1 MTTLDSTPAR
11 MAGPC
16 SNCIALR
23 DELTDTRTQ
32 ADLAIE
38 TMNELFAERETLTC
52 DLAAARAA
60 LALLADA
67 RSLAVVEAA
76 FAEALRGQDILE
88 AAHDLTGKRMMAA
101 ERERDDL
108 REALRFYAER
118 ENYTSGTHAFP
129 DGSTVALYSPI
140 ENDSGFKARA
150 ALARLGG
157 GAGSEKIKTMAG
169 KWRKYVDTHTLTA
182 AAADAR
188 MRGWTAEQWVDAY
201 VDQQERVRLCCGQ
214 PWRMAEN
221 QRGMRE
227 TVRSTM
233 LDCLRSHMGQRKVQ

>member
-1 MTTLDSTPAR
+1 MTTPDSTPALPAGEIEWLR
-11 MAGPC
+11 DSVLPGMAGIRPRQARVV
-16 SNCIALR
+16 SAL
-23 DELTDTRTQ
+23 
-32 ADLAIE
+32 I
-38 TMNELFAERETLTC
+38 AERDTLAR

-157 GAGSEKIKTMAG
+157 G
-169 KWRKYVDTHTLTA
+169 VDET
-182 AAADAR
+182 
-188 MRGWTAEQWVDAY
+188 GEQAK
-201 VDQQERVRLCCGQ
+201 ER
-214 PWRMAEN
+214 AEN
-221 QRGMRE
+221 QSSSAGM
-227 TVRSTM
+227 M
-233 LDCLRSHMGQRKVQ
+233 NH